1 MMLSYVDLHFTVK
14 VIKNP
19 MQRKH
24 QTAPKFQFK
33 WIRKINKHFS
43 SPPFDLSTFR
53 LKARSND
60 QNKSQKSNTIS
71 NQKVHQPDS
80 LSLSPP
86 LSWLLFFSIA
96 FIYVFLVWA
105 NPLKMKIWLS
115 GCGYLT
121 FCTNRFTIPLNHRQ
135 SSNRNAERA
144 KNTHCTHTAKT
155 HKPFR

>member
-1 MMLSYVDLHFTVK
+1 MMWSYVDLHFTVK
-14 VIKNP
+14 VIKKP
-19 MQRKH
+19 MQRNTKLH
-24 QTAPKFQFK
+24 RNFNSNEYVKSINTFPLHRLICQHSGLKLAQMTKTKVRNQTRFQIKKF
-33 WIRKINKHFS
+33 INQ
-43 SPPFDLSTFR
+43 T
-53 LKARSND
+53 
-60 QNKSQKSNTIS
+60 
-71 NQKVHQPDS
+71 